1 MTEFAAYLRFED
13 QSIIQCYSCK
23 KGDNGYELLLEKG
36 ECTLHELI
44 KVCNGGSH
52 THQNANRQNFLI

>member
-44 KVCNGGSH
+44 KVCNGGSP
-52 THQNANRQNFLI
+52 TY